1 MNNIKYSIIII
12 TYNEEDNIL
21 DCIKSIRK
29 NRNDIEII
37 VVDGGSNDRTIEI
50 VNNTNCK
57 VIISEPGRG
66 IQFNAGVKQAEE
78 DIFLFLHGDT
88 KLPNYSF
95 LLLDKFFEN
104 PDNKIGTF
112 QLGFDK
118 ENLMLKIYSFFT
130 RFDSIFTK
138 FGDQC
143 IVVRKSFYEEIGGFP
158 NWPLFEDVEFLKKA
172 RSKTKLHT
180 FNLKVKT
187 SARRF
192 FDKGLIKLQL
202 VNGWYLV
209 QFFFGVKPEVL
220 AKKYNLL
227 RKEDLND
234 KQTKTEIT
242 NNNQKKK
249 LKRKKQKSLIKI
261 LTLFIAVS
269 INIISTHQITQM

>member
-1 MNNIKYSIIII
+1 MNDIKYSVIII

-21 DCIKSIRK
+21 DCINCISKSRS
-29 NRNDIEII
+29 DIEII
-37 VVDGGSNDRTIEI
+37 VVDGGSDDRTIEL
-50 VNNTNCK
+50 VSKTNCK
-57 VIISEPGRG
+57 LITSKPGRG
-66 IQFNAGVKQAEE
+66 IQFNLGIKSAKG
-78 DIFLFLHGDT
+78 DFYLFLHGDT
-88 KLPNYSF
+88 NLPKNSF
-95 LLLDKFFEN
+95 LLLDKFFEK

-143 IVVRKSFYEEIGGFP
+143 IAVRKSFYEEIGGFP

-172 RSKTKLHT
+172 RRKTKLYT

-192 FDKGLIKLQL
+192 FKKGLIKLQL
-202 VNGWYLV
+202 VNGWYLI

-227 RKEDLND
+227 RKEDLNN
-234 KQTKTEIT
+234 KQTKTDIT
-242 NNNQKKK
+242 NNGQKKN
-249 LKRKKQKSLIKI
+249 LKRKRQKSLTKI

-269 INIISTHQITQM
+269 INIISAHQITQM